1 MLTIKEYVKAK
12 TIDEAYELNQKKT
25 NCICGGMIWLKMQR
39 RNIQTIIDLSDLGLD
54 KIEERENE
62 FEIGAMATLRDIE
75 ENKALNDYTNG
86 AIKESVRHIVGVQFR
101 NVATVGGSIFGRFG
115 FSDVLTMFMAL
126 DSYVKL
132 YKGGIVPLE
141 EFAKM
146 PKDRDIL
153 MSIIVKKENL
163 KCVYMSQR
171 NTKTDFPVIAC
182 GLSLAGD
189 TYKIV
194 LGARPAKAAAIEYK
208 KDESMDIKEFA
219 EKMGEFAAE
228 NFDFN
233 TNMRASAEYR
243 KHLAKVIV
251 KRACLKMEGVN

>member
-1 MLTIKEYVKAK
+1 MLTIKEYVKAA

-39 RNIQTIIDLSDLGLD
+39 KNVQTIIDLSGLGLD
-54 KIEERENE
+54 KIEEREDE
-62 FEIGAMATLRDIE
+62 FEIGAMVTLRDIE

-132 YKGGIVPLE
+132 YKGGIVSME

-153 MSIIVKKENL
+153 MSIIVKKQNL

-171 NTKTDFPVIAC
+171 NTKTDFPVIVC
-182 GLSLAGD
+182 SLSLVGD
-189 TYKIV
+189 T
-194 LGARPAKAAAIEYK
+194 
-208 KDESMDIKEFA
+208 
-219 EKMGEFAAE
+219 
-228 NFDFN
+228 
-233 TNMRASAEYR
+233 
-243 KHLAKVIV
+243 
-251 KRACLKMEGVN
+251 